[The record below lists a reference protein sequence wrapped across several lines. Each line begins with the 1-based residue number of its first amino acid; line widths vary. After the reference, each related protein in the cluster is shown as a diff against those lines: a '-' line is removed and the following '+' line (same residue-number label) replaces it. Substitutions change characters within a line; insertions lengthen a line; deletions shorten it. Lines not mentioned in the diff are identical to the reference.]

1 MSSSQKLVLFVVVFL
16 VSFTILAA
24 GTSDPVG
31 QALALVDHQP
41 LSFERNKGQAAREF
55 DYLARGRNYSVL
67 VNRASAT
74 VLLPN
79 KRNSNYSTG
88 AVRIRL
94 LDTAPGATTR
104 VSEPLLTRTNYLI
117 GNDPRHWNTN
127 VPNYGRVAYQ
137 RIYPGVDVVYY
148 GRDGELEF
156 DFAVAPGADPQAIH
170 LTLEGAEASVTN
182 KGDVVMRANGMRIT
196 LLKPRL
202 YQFAGSHKHSVEG
215 HYSVDQRNRVSFVIG
230 TYDKTKKLVI
240 DPVLAYSMMIG
251 GGWPDSGAAV
261 AVDSAGYTYIAG
273 STISAN
279 FPVTPAAFDSTC
291 GTDGVCNQY
300 SKNGSH
306 FRYQDIFVAKLTSR
320 GTRVWVTYLGG
331 SADDIAS
338 GIAVDGNGHAYVGGY
353 TSSLDYPASPL
364 GGAPPKQTPFAFVT
378 KLNSVGSSIVYSVR
392 FCSQCTAAGIV
403 VNSAGEAFVAGGTSG
418 SFLAISNAFQG
429 TTRGGT
435 DGFVAKLN
443 AAGTSLLYATF
454 LGGSLYDSVAALTV
468 DSSGNAYVAGLTLST
483 DFPTTSG
490 AYEPSPKITPSPSFF
505 VTKLNSTGSNLVFST
520 YFTGPGPGGLAGIA
534 IDAAGNS
541 YVTGAS
547 SSRNSFPTT
556 SGAYQQ
562 THHSLF
568 DAYVTKFDSTGSR
581 LVYSTLLGGGA
592 NDFGASIVV
601 DHGAAIVTGGT
612 GSGDFPTTE
621 NAFQRVNRTNHGFT
635 CFITKLNATGSAL
648 SYSSLLGGSNNSGC
662 QSAALGPF
670 GNLYVTG
677 STEDNDFPTTPGAFR
692 TPVGQFGPANAFAA
706 QITPLCALKT
716 GNLSVTICKPGNG
729 TLVASPVTIMAGTTD
744 ALPVKLIEIFV
755 DGTKVYQANLAA
767 IMVRWPMST
776 GLHRVTVRARDYVN
790 QPFAASVNVS
800 VGP

>member
-1 MSSSQKLVLFVVVFL
+1 MSSPLKLAL
-16 VSFTILAA
+16 LAA
-24 GTSDPVG
+24 LSLMSSMLAAEASDSVSPAVV
-31 QALALVDHQP
+31 LADRQP
-41 LSFERNKGQAAREF
+41 LTFERNQGQAAREF
-55 DYLARGRNYSVL
+55 DYLARGRRYTVL
-67 VNRASAT
+67 VNRDSVT

-79 KRNSNYSTG
+79 KRKSHDSTSV
-88 AVRIRL
+88 VRIRL
-94 LDTAPGATTR
+94 LDSRAGATTR
-104 VSEPLLTRTNYLI
+104 PSTPLMTRTNYLI

-378 KLNSVGSSIVYSVR
+378 KLSRELNCVFR
-392 FCSQCTAAGIV
+392 
-403 VNSAGEAFVAGGTSG
+403 
-418 SFLAISNAFQG
+418 SFLFTMHCSRNCRQL
-429 TTRGGT
+429 GGRSVCRW
-435 DGFVAKLN
+435 GNLRE
-443 AAGTSLLYATF
+443 F
-454 LGGSLYDSVAALTV
+454 LGH
-468 DSSGNAYVAGLTLST
+468 
-483 DFPTTSG
+483 
-490 AYEPSPKITPSPSFF
+490 
-505 VTKLNSTGSNLVFST
+505 
-520 YFTGPGPGGLAGIA
+520 
-534 IDAAGNS
+534 
-541 YVTGAS
+541 
-547 SSRNSFPTT
+547 
-556 SGAYQQ
+556 Q
-562 THHSLF
+562 
-568 DAYVTKFDSTGSR
+568 
-581 LVYSTLLGGGA
+581 
-592 NDFGASIVV
+592 
-601 DHGAAIVTGGT
+601 
-612 GSGDFPTTE
+612 
-621 NAFQRVNRTNHGFT
+621 
-635 CFITKLNATGSAL
+635 
-648 SYSSLLGGSNNSGC
+648 
-662 QSAALGPF
+662 
-670 GNLYVTG
+670 
-677 STEDNDFPTTPGAFR
+677 
-692 TPVGQFGPANAFAA
+692 
-706 QITPLCALKT
+706 
-716 GNLSVTICKPGNG
+716 
-729 TLVASPVTIMAGTTD
+729 
-744 ALPVKLIEIFV
+744 
-755 DGTKVYQANLAA
+755 
-767 IMVRWPMST
+767 
-776 GLHRVTVRARDYVN
+776 
-790 QPFAASVNVS
+790 
-800 VGP
+800 